1 MRSYGAHF
9 FVDYSLKMMYTIH
22 PPYLIKKAYPSL
34 IWRKNKAAKK
44 IYLTFDDGPVPFIT
58 TWVLDVLKE
67 EQVSATF
74 FCVGKNVVLH
84 PEIYTR
90 ILKENHR
97 LGNHTYTHLNGWN
110 SHTNN
115 YLDDINKCAM
125 HVKTNLFRP
134 PYGRIKKSQINQ
146 LKVTYSIIMWD
157 VLTGDYD
164 KKITPEKCLHNAISN
179 IRNGSIVVFH
189 DSDKAKIN
197 MQFALPRFI
206 KYAKEQGFEFDV
218 L

>member
-1 MRSYGAHF
+1 
-9 FVDYSLKMMYTIH
+9 MYTIH
-22 PPYLIKKAYPSL
+22 PPYLIKKVYPSL
-34 IWRKNKAAKK
+34 IWRKNKASKK
-44 IYLTFDDGPVPFIT
+44 IYLTFDDGPVPIIT
-58 TWVLDVLKE
+58 PWVLDVLKE

-74 FCVGKNVVLH
+74 FCVGQNVVLH

-90 ILKENHR
+90 ILNEHHR
-97 LGNHTYTHLNGWN
+97 IGNHTYTHLNGWN
-110 SHTNN
+110 SHTSN
-115 YLDDINKCAM
+115 YLDDIKKCAM
-125 HVKTNLFRP
+125 HVSTNLFRP

-146 LKVTYSIIMWD
+146 LKASYSIIMWD

-164 KKITPEKCLHNAISN
+164 KKITPEKCLFNATAN

-189 DSDKAKIN
+189 DSDKAKVN

>member
-1 MRSYGAHF
+1 
-9 FVDYSLKMMYTIH
+9 MYTIQ
-22 PPYLIKKAYPSL
+22 PPYLIKKVYPSL
-34 IWRKNKAAKK
+34 IWRKNKTKK
-44 IYLTFDDGPVPFIT
+44 NIYLTFDDGPVSIIT
-58 TWVLDVLKE
+58 PWVLDVLKE
-67 EQVSATF
+67 EQVRATF

-90 ILKENHR
+90 ILNENHR
-97 LGNHTYTHLNGWN
+97 IGNHTYTHLNGWD
-110 SHTNN
+110 SQTSN
-115 YLDDINKCAM
+115 YIDDIKKCAIY
-125 HVKTNLFRP
+125 VSTNLFRP

-146 LKVTYSIIMWD
+146 LKSNYSIIMWD

-164 KKITPEKCLHNAISN
+164 KKTTPEKCLYNATSK

-189 DSDKAKIN
+189 DSVKAKTN